1 VVFVGADGLRAN
13 RFRFG
18 PLQMGFAD
26 FLTSPTLARALA
38 LVFLLMNIFT
48 SQKVKALEQQKDE
61 MRKQN
66 NKMKSESA
74 PPSVI
79 NVVGPNAG
87 AHLAPGE
94 HPCRATRGSAVYAL
108 EKQLKELKK

>member
-1 VVFVGADGLRAN
+1 
-13 RFRFG
+13 
-18 PLQMGFAD
+18 MGFAD

-74 PPSVI
+74 SVI

-94 HPCRATRGSAVYAL
+94 HPCRTTRGSAVYAL